1 VRLTDRTP
9 RQQLTQH
16 GLQVSLGALWL
27 VEAALQ
33 TRSVM
38 FTSAFSAS
46 VISADGDN
54 QPTFVA
60 GPVHTVGRW
69 VGLHPGAW
77 NAAFVAIEALIGVGL
92 LTRQF
97 ARPAVA
103 TSVVWGLLVWWLVE
117 GLGGLFGGGA
127 NLLTGAPGAGLLFA
141 VLGLAAWPPLDRL
154 RGRWSA
160 PTDRTPPRW
169 LVWVWAA
176 IWLGGAILQYSPD
189 ERPAADLAATISN
202 TAANSPDWLA
212 RIDVHLASWLGRTHS
227 SGPAAV
233 IVTITLVEAV
243 IGLAAVRPGLSRTV
257 ACWAGIV
264 LALAFWLFGQG
275 LGAVFKGLAMDLQT
289 APLVVLTGVAV
300 LATNEIRRGSA
311 SRRGLAAGRRR
322 W

>member
-16 GLQVSLGALWL
+16 GLQISLGAFWL

-33 TRSVM
+33 ARSVM

-46 VISADGDN
+46 VISADGDR

-77 NAAFVAIEALIGVGL
+77 NTAFVAIDALIGVGL

-97 ARPAVA
+97 ARQAVA
-103 TSVVWGLLVWWLVE
+103 ASVGWGLLVWWLVE

-127 NLLTGAPGAGLLFA
+127 NLVTGAPGAGLLVA

-169 LVWVWAA
+169 LVWVWTA
-176 IWLGGAILQYSPD
+176 IWLGGAILQYSRD
-189 ERPAADLAATISN
+189 ERPADLAATISSN
-202 TAANSPDWLA
+202 AANSPDWLA
-212 RIDVHLASWLGRTHS
+212 RIELHLADWLGRTHS
-227 SGPAAV
+227 AGASAV
-233 IVTITLVEAV
+233 IVTIALAEAA
-243 IGLAAVRPGLSRTV
+243 IGLAAIRPGLSRTI
-257 ACWAGIV
+257 ACRAGIV

-275 LGAVFKGLAMDLQT
+275 LGALFEGLATDLQA
-289 APLVVLTGVAV
+289 APLVVLTGLAV
-300 LATNEIRRGSA
+300 LATNEVRRGSA
-311 SRRGLAAGRRR
+311 SRRGLAGRRR
-322 W
+322 R

>member
-1 VRLTDRTP
+1 MRLTDRTP

-16 GLQVSLGALWL
+16 GLQVSLGAFWL

-33 TRSVM
+33 ARPVM
-38 FTSAFSAS
+38 FTRAFSAS
-46 VISADGDN
+46 VISADGDR

-60 GPVHTVGRW
+60 GPVHTVARW

-77 NAAFVAIEALIGVGL
+77 NTAFVAIDALIGAGL

-97 ARPAVA
+97 ARPAAAV
-103 TSVVWGLLVWWLVE
+103 SVGWGLLVWWLVE

-141 VLGLAAWPPLDRL
+141 VLALAAWPPLDRL

-169 LVWVWAA
+169 LVWVWAV
-176 IWLGGAILQYSPD
+176 IWLGGAILQYSRD
-189 ERPAADLAATISN
+189 ERPPADLAATLSGN
-202 TAANSPDWLA
+202 AANSPHWLA
-212 RIDVHLASWLGRTHS
+212 RIELHLANWLGRTHS
-227 SGPAAV
+227 ASASAV
-233 IVTITLVEAV
+233 IVTIAIAEAV
-243 IGLAAVRPGLSRTV
+243 IGLAAVRPGLSRTI

-275 LGAVFKGLAMDLQT
+275 LGALFEGLSTDLQT
-289 APLVVLTGVAV
+289 APLVVLTGLAA
-300 LATNEIRRGSA
+300 LATNEVRRGRTS
-311 SRRGLAAGRRR
+311 RGLAGRRR
-322 W
+322 P